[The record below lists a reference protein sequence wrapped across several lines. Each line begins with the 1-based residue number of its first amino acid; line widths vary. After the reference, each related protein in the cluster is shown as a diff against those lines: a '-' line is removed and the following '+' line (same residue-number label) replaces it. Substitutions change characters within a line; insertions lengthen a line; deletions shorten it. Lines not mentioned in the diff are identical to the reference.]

1 MGRKEERGREGKR
14 GPERGH
20 GGAGIKEKGRGQRDE
35 RDPERSSLGCITG
48 PQTHHCL
55 EGIENVRTG
64 RDGVI
69 LTTDKIASGDVILGK
84 SVPRD
89 GRVQI
94 SDESA
99 L

>member
-1 MGRKEERGREGKR
+1 MEEQGERKR
-14 GPERGH
+14 
-20 GGAGIKEKGRGQRDE
+20 AGEQRDE
-35 RDPERSSLGCITG
+35 RDPERSSLGRIAG

-55 EGIENVRTG
+55 EGIENVGTG

-89 GRVQI
+89 GRVQT
-94 SDESA
+94 SDASA